1 MSDMRGEYLN
11 EMGIEVWRL
20 RSELPSQQ
28 GSVERLSSGQP
39 NVDQSLEPAQVDHPP
54 AKAVSPKA
62 PVPKFLFCFLDYDS
76 LSLLFSL
83 PSNSISLPAD
93 YRVFADDI
101 NLALFGKKIIPRTRD
116 LRWPMVQAAHIQ
128 QTKEDAREVV
138 LQKVKQS
145 RERLIV
151 FGVEVL
157 TYIAE
162 SRGQEIGQ
170 SLEIQ
175 GKKVLL
181 VNDVQHYFDE
191 AHAKKQ
197 LWQHLHLWGW
207 DRGYE

>member
-1 MSDMRGEYLN
+1 
-11 EMGIEVWRL
+11 
-20 RSELPSQQ
+20 
-28 GSVERLSSGQP
+28 
-39 NVDQSLEPAQVDHPP
+39 
-54 AKAVSPKA
+54 
-62 PVPKFLFCFLDYDS
+62 
-76 LSLLFSL
+76 
-83 PSNSISLPAD
+83 
-93 YRVFADDI
+93 
-101 NLALFGKKIIPRTRD
+101 
-116 LRWPMVQAAHIQ
+116 MVQAAHIQ

-175 GKKVLL
+175 GKNVLL